1 MKKIILAAIAALAVA
16 CPANTEARTVLK
28 YQTLVSDTEG
38 KPLASAPVSFNIV
51 IRQGSATG
59 SAVISET
66 FSTTTSEAG
75 IAYLNI
81 GEQSQYTT
89 LDDLDWAGSVYFL
102 DMSIDRGAGMQSLG
116 ATQIMSV
123 PRAIYAST
131 AGALVLESPSGKR
144 FKVTIDDNGQV
155 STQPIS
161 E

>member
-1 MKKIILAAIAALAVA
+1 MKKMFLAAITALAAMSPAAL
-16 CPANTEARTVLK
+16 EARKVLK
-28 YQTLVSDTEG
+28 YQALVSDADG
-38 KPLASAPVSFNIV
+38 HPMVSAPVSFNVV

-89 LDDLDWAGSVYFL
+89 LDDLDWAGNTYFL
-102 DMSIDRGAGMQSLG
+102 DMSVDRGTGMQSIG
-116 ATQIMSV
+116 CTQIMSV
-123 PRAIYAST
+123 PRAIYAAT

-144 FKVTIDDNGQV
+144 FKVTIDDKGQV
-155 STQPIS
+155 ATQLLS